1 MSQVQFSHNP
11 LFCIDIIK
19 TYKPDFTPRVA
30 FILGSGLGAL
40 ADQIE
45 NAVAISYEKLPG
57 FPVSTV
63 HGHAGEL
70 VLGHLQGVPVVCMK
84 GRGHFYEGRGM
95 TIMTD
100 AIRTFKLLGCELL
113 FCTNAAG
120 SLRPEVG
127 AGSLVALKDHINT
140 MPGTPMV
147 GLNDDRFGERF
158 FSLANAYDAEYRA
171 LLQKVA
177 KEEGFPL
184 TEGVFVSYPG
194 PNFET
199 AAEIRMMQIIGGDVV
214 GMSVVPEVI
223 SARHCDLKVVA
234 VSAITNMAEGLS
246 DVKLSH
252 AQTLAAA
259 ELSKQNYINL
269 ICSFLRKRWQ
279 QRNSQSKTLLILFA
293 AFCAKLPEKNNKK
306 RPRG

>member
-1 MSQVQFSHNP
+1 
-11 LFCIDIIK
+11 
-19 TYKPDFTPRVA
+19 
-30 FILGSGLGAL
+30 
-40 ADQIE
+40 
-45 NAVAISYEKLPG
+45 VAISYEKLPG

-70 VLGHLQGVPVVCMK
+70 VLGNLSGVPVACMK

-95 TIMTD
+95 TVMTD
-100 AIRTFKLLGCELL
+100 AIRTLKLLGCELL

-127 AGSLVALKDHINT
+127 PGSLVALSDHINT

-147 GLNDDRFGERF
+147 GPNDERFGERF
-158 FSLANAYDAEYRA
+158 FSLANAYDADYRA
-171 LLQKVA
+171 VLQTVA
-177 KEEGFPL
+177 AEEGFPL
-184 TEGVFVSYPG
+184 SEGVFVSYPG

-223 SARHCDLKVVA
+223 SARHCGLKVVA
-234 VSAITNMAEGLS
+234 VAAITNLAEGLG

-259 ELSKQNYINL
+259 ELSRQNFINL
-269 ICSFLRKRWQ
+269 ICGFLRK
-279 QRNSQSKTLLILFA
+279 LA
-293 AFCAKLPEKNNKK
+293 
-306 RPRG
+306 

>member
-1 MSQVQFSHNP
+1 
-11 LFCIDIIK
+11 
-19 TYKPDFTPRVA
+19 
-30 FILGSGLGAL
+30 
-40 ADQIE
+40 
-45 NAVAISYEKLPG
+45 
-57 FPVSTV
+57 
-63 HGHAGEL
+63 
-70 VLGHLQGVPVVCMK
+70 
-84 GRGHFYEGRGM
+84 M

-113 FCTNAAG
+113 FSTNAAG

-147 GLNDDRFGERF
+147 GLNDERFGERF
-158 FSLANAYDAEYRA
+158 FSLANAYDVEYRA
-171 LLQKVA
+171 LLQKSG
-177 KEEGFPL
+177 ERR
-184 TEGVFVSYPG
+184 GVPSDGGRVRLVSG
-194 PNFET
+194 SNFET

-223 SARHCDLKVVA
+223 SARHCELKVVA

-259 ELSKQNYINL
+259 ELSKQNFINL
-269 ICSFLRKRWQ
+269 ICGFLRK
-279 QRNSQSKTLLILFA
+279 IA
-293 AFCAKLPEKNNKK
+293 
-306 RPRG
+306 

>member
-1 MSQVQFSHNP
+1 MYQAQFSHNP
-11 LFCIDIIK
+11 LYCVDIIK

-70 VLGHLQGVPVVCMK
+70 VLGYLQGVPVACMK

-140 MPGTPMV
+140 M
-147 GLNDDRFGERF
+147 
-158 FSLANAYDAEYRA
+158 
-171 LLQKVA
+171 
-177 KEEGFPL
+177 
-184 TEGVFVSYPG
+184 
-194 PNFET
+194 
-199 AAEIRMMQIIGGDVV
+199 
-214 GMSVVPEVI
+214 
-223 SARHCDLKVVA
+223 
-234 VSAITNMAEGLS
+234 
-246 DVKLSH
+246 
-252 AQTLAAA
+252 
-259 ELSKQNYINL
+259 
-269 ICSFLRKRWQ
+269 
-279 QRNSQSKTLLILFA
+279 
-293 AFCAKLPEKNNKK
+293 
-306 RPRG
+306 

>member
-1 MSQVQFSHNP
+1 MTHSNTPWH
-11 LFCIDIIK
+11 CADIIRAA
-19 TYKPDFTPRVA
+19 KPNFTPRVA

-40 ADQIE
+40 ADRIDD
-45 NAVAISYEKLPG
+45 AVAIPYEALPG

-70 VLGHLQGVPVVCMK
+70 VLGHLAGVPVACMK

-95 TIMTD
+95 SVMTD

-113 FCTNAAG
+113 FSTNAAG
-120 SLRPEVG
+120 SLRPEVKP
-127 AGSLVALKDHINT
+127 GSLVALTDHINT
-140 MPGTPMV
+140 LPGTPMV

-158 FSLANAYDAEYRA
+158 FSLANAYDADYRSV
-171 LLQKVA
+171 LQAVA

-184 TEGVFVSYPG
+184 KEGVFVSYPG

-199 AAEIRMMQIIGGDVV
+199 AAEIRMMQIMGGDVV

-223 SARHCDLKVVA
+223 SARHCGLKVVA
-234 VSAITNMAEGLS
+234 VSAITNLAEGLGEIT
-246 DVKLSH
+246 LSH

-259 ELSKQNYINL
+259 ELSRQNFINL
-269 ICSFLRKRWQ
+269 ICGFLRK
-279 QRNSQSKTLLILFA
+279 LA
-293 AFCAKLPEKNNKK
+293 
-306 RPRG
+306 

>member
-1 MSQVQFSHNP
+1 MLYSHNSNNP
-11 LFCIDIIK
+11 QYCVDIIHG
-19 TYKPDFTPRVA
+19 YKPGFSPRVA
-30 FILGSGLGAL
+30 FILGSGLGTL
-40 ADQIE
+40 AEQIE
-45 NAVAISYEKLPG
+45 DAVVISYEKLPG

-70 VLGHLQGVPVVCMK
+70 VLGTLAGVPVACMK
-84 GRGHFYEGRGM
+84 GRGHFYEGHGM
-95 TIMTD
+95 RIMTD
-100 AIRTFKLLGCELL
+100 AIRTFQRLGCELL

-120 SLRPEVG
+120 SLRPDVG
-127 AGSLVALKDHINT
+127 AGELVVLKDHINT

-147 GLNDDRFGERF
+147 GPNDERFGERF
-158 FSLANAYDAEYRA
+158 FSLANAYDADFRA
-171 LLQKVA
+171 VLQAVA
-177 KEEGFPL
+177 QEQGFPL
-184 TEGVFVSYPG
+184 SEGVFVSYPG

-223 SARHCDLKVVA
+223 TARHCGLKVVA

-259 ELSKQNYINL
+259 ELSRQNFINL
-269 ICSFLRKRWQ
+269 ICGFLRK
-279 QRNSQSKTLLILFA
+279 LA
-293 AFCAKLPEKNNKK
+293 
-306 RPRG
+306 

>member
-45 NAVAISYEKLPG
+45 NAVAISYEKLP
-57 FPVSTV
+57 
-63 HGHAGEL
+63 
-70 VLGHLQGVPVVCMK
+70 
-84 GRGHFYEGRGM
+84 
-95 TIMTD
+95 
-100 AIRTFKLLGCELL
+100 GCELL

-259 ELSKQNYINL
+259 ELSKQNFINL
-269 ICSFLRKRWQ
+269 ICGFLRK
-279 QRNSQSKTLLILFA
+279 IA
-293 AFCAKLPEKNNKK
+293 
-306 RPRG
+306 

>member
-147 GLNDDRFGERF
+147 
-158 FSLANAYDAEYRA
+158 
-171 LLQKVA
+171 V
-177 KEEGFPL
+177 L
-184 TEGVFVSYPG
+184 TMIVLESASSHWQMPTMR
-194 PNFET
+194 NT
-199 AAEIRMMQIIGGDVV
+199 A
-214 GMSVVPEVI
+214 
-223 SARHCDLKVVA
+223 HCYK
-234 VSAITNMAEGLS
+234 
-246 DVKLSH
+246 KW
-252 AQTLAAA
+252 
-259 ELSKQNYINL
+259 
-269 ICSFLRKRWQ
+269 R
-279 QRNSQSKTLLILFA
+279 
-293 AFCAKLPEKNNKK
+293 KK
-306 RPRG
+306 RVSL

>member
-1 MSQVQFSHNP
+1 MYQAQFSHNP
-11 LFCIDIIK
+11 LYCVDIIK

-70 VLGHLQGVPVVCMK
+70 VLGYLQGVPVACMK

-147 GLNDDRFGERF
+147 GLNDERFGERF

-223 SARHCDLKVVA
+223 SARHCELKVVA

-246 DVKLSH
+246 DVKLSCPN
-252 AQTLAAA
+252 AGSSGTL
-259 ELSKQNYINL
+259 K
-269 ICSFLRKRWQ
+269 
-279 QRNSQSKTLLILFA
+279 
-293 AFCAKLPEKNNKK
+293 AKLY
-306 RPRG
+306 